1 LFVTAEK
8 VCGKMFRAIV
18 LAHTKRVYELNYIV
32 KMSIKVST
40 FGSLVRAM
48 TLVCAVASTAAS
60 AETPDPVARVEVENT
75 TVRRGSDT
83 SVRVVTDWVGEPGAM
98 VVLPVEY
105 PEIEGAEW
113 HGQQLVSERDGD
125 TNRVVQTALLTVTS
139 DEETLS
145 IPEMAVVYRIPGE
158 EEERELRTDAL
169 ALTVRSAP
177 FGTPVLGG
185 ILAAAGACFG
195 VWLALRFR
203 RRQRAADTGQ
213 PATGRSDIL
222 GRDLNSLRRL
232 RLTGDYGAYFMGLVR
247 IAREI
252 EPAALD
258 RAPLNDVAAMVESAR
273 YGGYQPDKELA
284 ERAYRAVERL
294 LKRVQSV
301 QAAEEE

>member
-1 LFVTAEK
+1 
-8 VCGKMFRAIV
+8 M
-18 LAHTKRVYELNYIV
+18 
-32 KMSIKVST
+32 T
-40 FGSLVRAM
+40 F
-48 TLVCAVASTAAS
+48 VCAVAAIVTCGGGAAC
-60 AETPDPVARVEVENT
+60 AEIQDPVARIEVENT
-75 TVRRGSDT
+75 TVRRGRDT
-83 SVRVVTDWVGEPGAM
+83 SVSVVTDWVGEPAAM

-125 TNRVVQTALLTVTS
+125 TNRVVQTALLTVTG
-139 DEETLS
+139 DEETVS
-145 IPEMAVVYRIPGE
+145 IPEMAVIYRIPGE
-158 EEERELRTDAL
+158 EEEREIRTDAL

-177 FGTPVLGG
+177 FGTPVIGG

-195 VWLALRFR
+195 VWLALRIR
-203 RRQRAADTGQ
+203 RRQRAGNASQ
-213 PATGRSDIL
+213 PASDLADML

-232 RLTGDYGAYFMGLVR
+232 RLAGDYGTYFMGLVR

-258 RAPLNDVAAMVESAR
+258 QAPLSDVAAMVESAR
-273 YGGYQPDKELA
+273 YGGYRPDKELA